1 MIAIKSLLLMRWRH
15 FDFDGLVL
23 SRSANDL
30 RLIAL
35 ASLFYSSFEL
45 QKRKEDWW
53 WKEEEA

>member
-1 MIAIKSLLLMRWRH
+1 MRWRH